1 MKALNFKV
9 LALIALVACSCQ
21 KQNKYT
27 LTAEVPEDLNGG
39 MAYLASQEGRE
50 LRHLDSVM
58 VENGAFVFSGVQD
71 TATYRLV
78 VVEQNDTP
86 KFFTPVVLEQG
97 DIRIV
102 ATEQGAVVS
111 GTESNVALQK
121 FLDLEQNYS
130 PLFTEILTAYFKTA
144 DDEQE
149 KRNLLEN
156 QYDVLLHEYNETVL
170 AFIDS
175 NLNNAAGA
183 YAFVQIYRDLT
194 DDEQGKIVA
203 AAGEEFLAQST
214 VARIAER
221 LERVN
226 KVAVGKR
233 FIDFEMQNTAGET
246 VRLSDYA
253 GQGKYL
259 VVDFWASWC
268 GPCRRAMPELKRI
281 YAEYKERGV
290 EVLGVSFDNNAE
302 AWKAGLK
309 DLDLPWAQMSDL
321 KGWQS
326 VAAEIYG
333 VNSIPHLMLIDPE
346 GIIVAKN
353 LDDEKL
359 LSHLQEIFK

>member
-1 MKALNFKV
+1 MKTLNFKV
-9 LALIALVACSCQ
+9 LALIVLVICSCQ

-27 LTAEVPEDLNGG
+27 LTVEVPDDLNGG
-39 MAYLASQEGRE
+39 VAYLASEEGRE
-50 LRHLDSVM
+50 LRRIDSVA
-58 VENGAFVFSGVQD
+58 VENGTFAFSGVQD
-71 TATYRLV
+71 VAAYRLV
-78 VVEQNDTP
+78 VVAKNDTP

-97 DIRIV
+97 EIRVV
-102 ATEQGAVVS
+102 ATEQGALLS
-111 GTESNVALQK
+111 GTASNAALQK
-121 FLDLEQNYS
+121 FLDLEQSYS
-130 PLFTEILTAYFKTA
+130 PTFNEIITAYYKTA

-149 KRNLLEN
+149 KRKLIEN
-156 QYDVLLHEYNETVL
+156 QYDMLVQEYNETVL
-170 AFIDS
+170 AFVDS

-194 DDEQGKIVA
+194 DDEQSQIVA
-203 AAGEEFLAQST
+203 KAGEEFLAQST

-226 KVAVGKR
+226 KVAVGKH
-233 FIDFEMQNTAGET
+233 FVDFEMQNTAGDA

-253 GQGKYL
+253 GRGNYL

-302 AWKAGLK
+302 AWKAGLEE
-309 DLDLPWAQMSDL
+309 LALPWAQMSDL

-326 VAAEIYG
+326 VATEIYG

-353 LDDEKL
+353 LDDDKL
-359 LSHLQEIFK
+359 LSHLQEIFE